1 MCFQYF
7 PRVVPPA
14 FVSCQINEG
23 FDRADNE
30 ENFNECKIIAWEQES
45 LMKKLQKH
53 GLLGCLFFT
62 LRIKHNNFAC
72 AVATL
77 FFYLRANLIFAFWTF
92 SFALLI
98 RYLEGSATY
107 FREDILLQTRTALK
121 CKLVNQSFKSFFIS

>member
-7 PRVVPPA
+7 PCVVPPA

-98 RYLEGSATY
+98 RYLEGSASY

-121 CKLVNQSFKSFFIS
+121 CKLVNQSSKSFLIS